1 MIMLKLHKLF
11 LNAGHALSF
20 DVAIEPTKV
29 QWQTLVDAK
38 NDIRDHLRASL
49 RAASTQLL
57 GLDRQL
63 GPRFRSQGSCV
74 YRTLIQPAHSGQEM
88 DWDFGVYLPVE
99 IMDARPRTAAKTY
112 FDVVEAALDE
122 LCKKRRWSLDRSK
135 SSCVRVKIAP
145 WAHIDV
151 PLYAVPASEFHTI
164 QERAR
169 ASGQLFTTRDS
180 VMLSESVDFAEMAEP
195 FWEMI
200 EGVHLATRN
209 GEWLKTDPEEVAR
222 WFNDRV
228 EQHGEQLRRICRY
241 MKGWRDHYWPN
252 CDGPSSVSLM
262 ILVARNFVPRLR
274 RDDLALEDA
283 ARAIYE
289 GIGQD
294 LYEPGIDGGD
304 ADFNRLDASERKV
317 AKALAKDL
325 LDQVWSSRHYGS
337 LNLAP
342 DAIRNI
348 RGQFGGRIAN
358 DTSFIEVDDGAD
370 QIRRLSAT
378 AVAPPLVGSNLSG

>member
-1 MIMLKLHKLF
+1 MLKLHKLF

-20 DVAIEPTKV
+20 DEVIEPTPT

-38 NDIRDHLRASL
+38 NAIRDHLRASL

-57 GLDRQL
+57 CMDRQI

-74 YRTLIQPAHSGQEM
+74 YRTLIQPAHTGQEM

-99 IMDARPRTAAKTY
+99 IMDARPKTAAKTY
-112 FDVVEAALDE
+112 FDLAEVTLDD
-122 LCKKRRWSLDRSK
+122 LCKKRRWSLDRTK
-135 SSCVRVKIAP
+135 KSCVRVNITP

-169 ASGQLFTTRDS
+169 TTAQLYGGTRDS
-180 VMLSESVDFAEMAEP
+180 KMLSESADFAEMPEP
-195 FWEMI
+195 FWQMI
-200 EGVHLATRN
+200 EGVHLATRA
-209 GEWLKTDPEEVAR
+209 GEWIKTDPEEVAR
-222 WFNDRV
+222 WYNDRL
-228 EQHGEQLRRICRY
+228 EHHGEQLRRICRY
-241 MKGWRDHYWPN
+241 VKGWRDYYWPN

-294 LYEPGIDGGD
+294 IYEPVIDGGD
-304 ADFNRLDASERKV
+304 ADFNRLDATQRKLG
-317 AKALAKDL
+317 KTLAKDL
-325 LDQVWSSRHYGS
+325 LDQLWNSRHYGS
-337 LNLAP
+337 LNLAQ
-342 DAIRNI
+342 DAIRNV
-348 RGQFGGRIAN
+348 RGQFGNRIA
-358 DTSFIEVDDGAD
+358 DDASFIELDDSAD
-370 QIRRLSAT
+370 LVRRSTAA
-378 AVAPPLVGSNLSG
+378 AVAPPLVGSNQSG

>member
-1 MIMLKLHKLF
+1 MLKLHKLF

-20 DVAIEPTKV
+20 DEVIEPTKT

-57 GLDRQL
+57 GMDRQI

-74 YRTLIQPAHSGQEM
+74 YRTLIQPAHPAQEM

-99 IMDARPRTAAKTY
+99 IMDARPKTAAKTY
-112 FDVVEAALDE
+112 FDIVEAALDE
-122 LCKKRRWSLDRSK
+122 LCKKRGWSLDRSK
-135 SSCVRVKIAP
+135 KSCVRVKIAP

-169 ASGQLFTTRDS
+169 ASGQLYATRDS
-180 VMLSESVDFAEMAEP
+180 VRLSESVDFAEMPEP
-195 FWEMI
+195 FWQMI

-222 WFNDRV
+222 WYNDRV
-228 EQHGEQLRRICRY
+228 EQHGEQLRRVCRY
-241 MKGWRDHYWPN
+241 VKGWRDYYWPN

-289 GIGQD
+289 GIGHD
-294 LYEPGIDGGD
+294 IFEPGIDGGGT
-304 ADFNRLDASERKV
+304 DFNRLDATQRKV
-317 AKALAKDL
+317 AKARAKDL
-325 LDQVWSSRHYGS
+325 LDQVWNSRHYAS

-342 DAIRNI
+342 DAIRNM
-348 RGQFGGRIAN
+348 RGEFGSRIAN
-358 DTSFIEVDDGAD
+358 DTSFIEVDDSAD
-370 QIRRLSAT
+370 QVRRSSAA
-378 AVAPPLVGSNLSG
+378 AVAPPLVGSNQSG

>member
-1 MIMLKLHKLF
+1 MLKLHKLF

-20 DVAIEPTKV
+20 DEVIEPTST

-38 NDIRDHLRASL
+38 NAVRDHLRASL

-57 GLDRQL
+57 GMDRQI

-99 IMDARPRTAAKTY
+99 IMDARPKTAAKTY
-112 FDVVEAALDE
+112 FDIVEAALDE
-122 LCKKRRWSLDRSK
+122 LCKKRGWSLDRSK
-135 SSCVRVKIAP
+135 KSCVRVNITP

-164 QERAR
+164 HERAL
-169 ASGQLFTTRDS
+169 ATAQLYGGTRDS
-180 VMLSESVDFAEMAEP
+180 VRLSESADFAEMPEP
-195 FWEMI
+195 FWQMI
-200 EGVHLATRN
+200 EGVHLATRA

-222 WFNDRV
+222 WYNDRV
-228 EQHGEQLRRICRY
+228 EQHGPQLRRVCRY
-241 MKGWRDHYWPN
+241 VKGWRDYYWPD

-283 ARAIYE
+283 ARAIHE
-289 GIGQD
+289 GIGHD
-294 LYEPGIDGGD
+294 IYEPGIDGGE
-304 ADFNRLDASERKV
+304 ADFNRLDATQRKV
-317 AKALAKDL
+317 AKAQTKDL
-325 LDQVWSSRHYGS
+325 LDQLWNSRHYAS
-337 LNLAP
+337 LNLAR
-342 DAIRNI
+342 DAIRNV
-348 RGQFGGRIAN
+348 RGQFGKRIAD
-358 DTSFIEVDDGAD
+358 DTSFIEIDDSAD
-370 QIRRLSAT
+370 LVRRSTAA
-378 AVAPPLVGSNLSG
+378 AVAPPLVGSNQSG

>member
-1 MIMLKLHKLF
+1 MLKLHKLF

-20 DVAIEPTKV
+20 DVAIEPTKA

-57 GLDRQL
+57 GMDRQL

-112 FDVVEAALDE
+112 FDIVEAALDE

-169 ASGQLFTTRDS
+169 ASGQLYATRDS
-180 VMLSESVDFAEMAEP
+180 VMLSESVDFAEMPEP
-195 FWEMI
+195 FWQMI

-241 MKGWRDHYWPN
+241 MKGWRDYYWPN
-252 CDGPSSVSLM
+252 CDGPSSVALM
-262 ILVARNFVPRLR
+262 ILVGRNFVPRLR

-289 GIGQD
+289 GIGHD
-294 LYEPGIDGGD
+294 LYEPGIDGGN

-325 LDQVWSSRHYGS
+325 LDQVWSSRHYAS

-342 DAIRNI
+342 DAIRNM

-370 QIRRLSAT
+370 QIRRLPAT

>member
-20 DVAIEPTKV
+20 DEVIEPTKT

-57 GLDRQL
+57 GMDRQI

-99 IMDARPRTAAKTY
+99 IMDARPKTAAKTY
-112 FDVVEAALDE
+112 FNIVEAALDE
-122 LCKKRRWSLDRSK
+122 LCRKRGWSLDRSK
-135 SSCVRVKIAP
+135 TSCVRVKIAA

-169 ASGQLFTTRDS
+169 ASGQLYATRDS
-180 VMLSESVDFAEMAEP
+180 VRLSESVDFAEMAEP
-195 FWEMI
+195 FWQMI

-222 WFNDRV
+222 WYNDRV
-228 EQHGEQLRRICRY
+228 EQHGEQLRRVCRY
-241 MKGWRDHYWPN
+241 VKGWRDYYWPN

-289 GIGQD
+289 SIGHD
-294 LYEPGIDGGD
+294 IYEPGIDGGNT
-304 ADFNRLDASERKV
+304 DFNRLDATQRKV
-317 AKALAKDL
+317 AKAHAKDL
-325 LDQVWSSRHYGS
+325 LDQVWNSRHYAS

-342 DAIRNI
+342 DAIRNM
-348 RGQFGGRIAN
+348 RGEFGSRIAN
-358 DTSFIEVDDGAD
+358 DTSFIEVDD
-370 QIRRLSAT
+370 SAER
-378 AVAPPLVGSNLSG
+378 